1 MRPSILDRL
10 SGGYHVYGFR
20 LGVLMHETSRF
31 ARLPGDVGNASSWE
45 FPVMYRIVEGV
56 TARDLMFGADDEQL
70 ARLVE
75 VAQSLEA
82 DGVRAI
88 VGGCG
93 FLARYQDDLA
103 AAVRVPVVTSSL
115 LQVPLVQSLIGPRNR
130 VGILTAHG
138 GVLEEDPFDSWGWA
152 LSGANVAIAG
162 LEDTKHFAATVRGA
176 VPSVDPP
183 EIESE
188 VVEAAMK
195 LREFHQDLGAL
206 VFECTNLGPFARA
219 VQGATGLPV
228 FDVITLGTMVGHAVL
243 RRPFIGDL

>member
-1 MRPSILDRL
+1 MRASIVDRL

-31 ARLPGDVGNASSWE
+31 ARLPGDVGNASSWD
-45 FPVMYRIVEGV
+45 FPVMYRVVNGV
-56 TARDLMFGADDEQL
+56 TARDLMFGADEEQS

-75 VAQSLEA
+75 AAQSLEA

-93 FLARYQDDLA
+93 FLARYQDAIA

-130 VGILTAHG
+130 VGILSAHG
-138 GVLEEDPFDSWGWA
+138 GVLKEDPFDGWGWA

-162 LEDTKHFAATVRGA
+162 LEETEHFAATVRGA
-176 VPSVDPP
+176 VPLVDPQG
-183 EIESE
+183 IESE
-188 VVEAAMK
+188 VVEAATK
-195 LREFHQDLGAL
+195 LREEHVDLGAF

-219 VQGATGLPV
+219 VQVATGLPV

-243 RRPFIGDL
+243 RRLFVGDL